1 MNLKWLQNLLN
12 QDTLECISVIQD
24 LTFNNHLLVHENC
37 KELIKQFNTYSWD
50 LKKQQRGIDYP
61 LMVND
66 HAVDA
71 VRTPMRNRYGEID
84 IGIFDPADLWG

>member
-1 MNLKWLQNLLN
+1 
-12 QDTLECISVIQD
+12 
-24 LTFNNHLLVHENC
+24 
-37 KELIKQFNTYSWD
+37 
-50 LKKQQRGIDYP
+50 
-61 LMVND
+61 MVND